1 MTKDKLS
8 AIYSRS
14 HIPYGEGKSAILSRM
29 GFSEIR
35 PALSLLT
42 KVIILDSR
50 MKATVDY
57 QTARNLLITQGLDA
71 DQHPDALLT
80 HIAQMSP
87 PIPGQVT
94 SILLALK
101 VVFEAL
107 RDVTELDRELA
118 YSLYILASES
128 RQYFSVGQQ
137 KGIEWPPLL
146 DEDLARIASGVKSIF
161 AGQWFE

>member
-1 MTKDKLS
+1 
-8 AIYSRS
+8 
-14 HIPYGEGKSAILSRM
+14 
-29 GFSEIR
+29 
-35 PALSLLT
+35 
-42 KVIILDSR
+42 
-50 MKATVDY
+50 MKTTVDY

-71 DQHPDALLT
+71 DRHPDTLLT
-80 HIAQMSP
+80 HLKQLSP

-128 RQYFSVGQQ
+128 RQHFSAG
-137 KGIEWPPLL
+137 KRKEIEWPPLL
-146 DEDLARIASGVKSIF
+146 DEDLTRIASGVKSIF